1 MYRMATAV
9 TGTHFAR
16 YDSVWS
22 ASVQVPSYPRLDRD
36 LVTDVVV
43 VGAGIAGL
51 SVAYHL
57 VKSGRRVVVLDDG
70 RIGGGIT
77 SRTSAHLACA
87 MDNSYTVVE
96 SRRGTE
102 ITRLAAA
109 SHLAAIDRIEQIARA
124 EGIACDFERVDGFL
138 FLPPREK
145 IQTLDDEQEAAQ
157 RAGVPV
163 ERIERAP
170 LDFFDT
176 GPAIRYPN
184 QAQFHPLKYIS
195 GLARAIERLGG
206 RIFAESHADQIVG
219 GKDAH
224 VVTGSYD
231 VATQAIVVA
240 TNSPVNDRVFMHT
253 KMAPYMTYVIGARI
267 PASSVPRGLYWD
279 MDDPY
284 HYVRVHTIQPEG
296 EEPREV
302 LIVGG
307 EDHKSGQA
315 RDTERRHARLERWA
329 RKRFPMIEE
338 IEFRWAGQVMESVDG
353 LAFIG
358 RNPGLERN
366 VYIVTGD
373 TGMGMTHGTIAG
385 ILISDLIR
393 GESNPWAEVYDP
405 SRKPVRAA
413 GKFIK
418 ENANV
423 ARQYLDWVAPGEDI
437 ETEEIPPGSGAVVR
451 AGLKKIAVYRD
462 ARGALHQFSAVCP
475 HLGCIVQ
482 WNPTERSWDC
492 PCHGS
497 RFDKRGEVI
506 NGPANRDLRPLSE

>member
-1 MYRMATAV
+1 MATAV
-9 TGTHFAR
+9 TGTQFAR

-22 ASVQVPSYPRLDRD
+22 ASVPAPSYPKLDRD

-57 VKSGRRVVVLDDG
+57 IKLGKRVVVLDDG
-70 RIGGGIT
+70 AIGGGIT

-87 MDNSYTVVE
+87 MDNSYTAVQ
-96 SRRGTE
+96 SRRGAE

-124 EGIACDFERVDGFL
+124 EEIACDFERVDGFL

-145 IQTLDDEQEAAQ
+145 IKTLDHEEEAVR

-163 ERIERAP
+163 DRLERVP
-170 LDFFDT
+170 FDFFDT
-176 GPAIRYPN
+176 GACIRFRN
-184 QAQFHPLKYIS
+184 QAQFHPLKYVT
-195 GLARAIERLGG
+195 GLARAIERRGG
-206 RIFAESHADQIVG
+206 QVFGDTHADRIEG
-219 GKDAH
+219 GKNAR
-224 VVTGSYD
+224 VTAGRFTIEAQS
-231 VATQAIVVA
+231 IVVA
-240 TNSPVNDRVFMHT
+240 TNSPINDRWFMHA
-253 KMAPYMTYVIGARI
+253 KMAPYMTYVIGARV
-267 PASSVPRGLYWD
+267 PTSSVPRGLYWD

-284 HYVRVHTIQPEG
+284 HYIRVHTITPKG
-296 EEPREV
+296 AEPREI

-307 EDHKSGQA
+307 EDHKSGQE
-315 RDTERRHARLERWA
+315 DTERRHARLERWA
-329 RKRFPMIEE
+329 RKRFPMIED
-338 IEFRWAGQVMESVDG
+338 IEFRWAGQVMESMDG

-366 VYIVTGD
+366 VYIATGD

-385 ILISDLIR
+385 MLISDLIR
-393 GESNPWAEVYDP
+393 GTSNPWEAVYDP

-413 GKFIK
+413 GKFFK

-423 ARQYLDWVAPGEDI
+423 ARQYLDWVAPGEEV
-437 ETEEIPPGSGAVVR
+437 ETDEIPPGSGAVIR
-451 AGLKKIAVYRD
+451 DGLKKLALYRD
-462 ARGALHQFSAVCP
+462 ARGALHRFSAVCP

-482 WNPTERSWDC
+482 WNPTERTWDC

-506 NGPANRDLRPLSE
+506 NGPANRDLRPVGE